1 MGYADLLP
9 TPLPSVMRSIVM
21 GFVFQSCDESLI
33 MTLAEACRAS
43 DSVRKMVVIVVSS
56 AYEPSV

>member
-1 MGYADLLP
+1 MGYADLFP
-9 TPLPSVMRSIVM
+9 TPLPPVMRSMVM

-56 AYEPSV
+56 V